1 VTPSQMRTE
10 LLEQHAEL
18 RAIVDRVRLCAVRP
32 SPSMPATD
40 HLVSTIRLL
49 ADALHRHNLR
59 EEELLRDFVATV
71 DAWGEARAEIMT
83 DRHARE
89 HAALHGALVGT
100 CWTPSAVADEALVTL
115 LDELLRHMAREEEAF
130 LNERVLRDD
139 FVTTDSFGG

>member
-1 VTPSQMRTE
+1 MRTE

-18 RAIVDRVRLCAVRP
+18 RTIVDRVRLCAVRP
-32 SPSMPATD
+32 GPSTSVTD
-40 HLVSTIRLL
+40 DLASTIRLL

-89 HAALHGALVGT
+89 HAALHGALVAT
-100 CWTPSAVADEALVTL
+100 CWTPSAVADEALALL
-115 LDELLRHMAREEEAF
+115 LDEILKHMTHEEEAF

-139 FVTTDSFGG
+139 FVATDSFGG